1 MGWGSDRS
9 LSLAAHHVVGGRLP
23 MSRCVNNCYDASD
36 LNGDGQDLGSGF
48 GGILGT
54 SDWQDDRHLK
64 AAFIRQSGP
73 YPAAV

>member
-1 MGWGSDRS
+1 
-9 LSLAAHHVVGGRLP
+9 